1 MVRRNVLRNQAVKM
15 VAKDSYLLTLA
26 AVGKATTFTRQ
37 FLRAGRSVRLR
48 DAQLTLNGC
57 RIRIWWLEWGV

>member
-1 MVRRNVLRNQAVKM
+1 MVRRNVLRNQVVKM

-26 AVGKATTFTRQ
+26 VAGKATTFTRQ
-37 FLRAGRSVRLR
+37 FLRVGRNVRLR
-48 DAQLTLNGC
+48 DALLTQSGC

>member
-26 AVGKATTFTRQ
+26 VAGKATTFTRQ
-37 FLRAGRSVRLR
+37 FLRAGRNVRLR
-48 DAQLTLNGC
+48 DEQLTLSGC

>member
-1 MVRRNVLRNQAVKM
+1 MVRRNVLRNQVVKM

-26 AVGKATTFTRQ
+26 VAGKATTFTRQ
-37 FLRAGRSVRLR
+37 FLRVGRNVRLR
-48 DAQLTLNGC
+48 DVQLTLSGC